1 MSVREPNNIMTES
14 ELVHSVFRN
23 CLRSNLLY
31 LAGATYG
38 RGTDL
43 THIPTSGPFQL
54 VANSD
59 KAASQLTRR
68 DGKASLGPTPIP

>member
-1 MSVREPNNIMTES
+1 MSVEPNKIMTES
-14 ELVHSVFRN
+14 ELVHPVFRQ
-23 CLRSNLLY
+23 CLRSNLLH

-59 KAASQLTRR
+59 KAAC
-68 DGKASLGPTPIP
+68 